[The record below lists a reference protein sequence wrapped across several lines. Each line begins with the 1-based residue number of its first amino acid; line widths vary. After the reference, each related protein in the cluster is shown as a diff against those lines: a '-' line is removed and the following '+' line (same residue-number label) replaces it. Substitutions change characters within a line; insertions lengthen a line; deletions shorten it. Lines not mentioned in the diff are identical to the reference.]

1 MKTLYRE
8 SVATPI
14 GRLTLLSSDKGLCYV
29 GLPGCSKADLDRF
42 VARHF
47 SDAKVA
53 PGGNHNRK
61 AASEIKGYL
70 NGKIK
75 RFTVPLDLKAEGF
88 SRKALLK
95 VKAIPHGKT
104 RTYGQIAASLG
115 NPKAARAVGA
125 ANASN
130 PIPIIIPCHRVV
142 ASTGLGG
149 YGGGLSLK
157 RWLLLAEGA
166 IAK

>member
-1 MKTLYRE
+1 MKTVYRE

-14 GRLTLLSSDKGLCYV
+14 GRLTLLSSDRGLCYV
-29 GLPGCSKADLDRF
+29 ELPGSPKAEIDRF
-42 VARHF
+42 VTRHF
-47 SDAKVA
+47 PDAKVA
-53 PGGNHNRK
+53 PGGRHNRK
-61 AASEIKGYL
+61 AASQIKAYL
-70 NGKIK
+70 SGKIK

-142 ASTGLGG
+142 GAAGLGG

-157 RWLLLAEGA
+157 KKLLLAEGA

>member
-1 MKTLYRE
+1 MKTVYRE

-14 GRLTLLSSDKGLCYV
+14 GRITLLSSDKGLCYV
-29 GLPGCSKADLDRF
+29 GLPGSSKTELDRF
-42 VARHF
+42 VNRYF
-47 SDAKVA
+47 SGAKVA
-53 PGGNHNRK
+53 PGGSHNKK
-61 AASEIKGYL
+61 AASEIIAYL

-75 RFTVPLDLKAEGF
+75 RFSVPLDLKAEGF
-88 SRKALLK
+88 SKKALLK

-115 NPKAARAVGA
+115 NPRAARAVGA

-142 ASTGLGG
+142 GATGLGG
-149 YGGGLSLK
+149 YGGGVSLK
-157 RWLLLAEGA
+157 KRLLSSEGA
-166 IAK
+166 TVK